1 MTAVPATDQRSPETV
16 SHLVALLRDFDAA
29 TLVTRCRG
37 GGLHGRPMSV
47 ARVDD
52 DATLWFITSTAS
64 AKSHELADDA
74 RAMVTLQGGDRFACL
89 NGNAELVFDPLQI
102 KKLWQK
108 QFRAWFSSPHDA
120 DIVLVRFN
128 GFDAEYW
135 DNSGPTSSKHAFQAA
150 RAYATGRPLEP
161 AADANET
168 QSHAR
173 IKLWDPGVSSSSNSD
188 DGE

>member
-1 MTAVPATDQRSPETV
+1 MPVAPATDQRSPETV
-16 SHLVALLRDFDAA
+16 AHLVALLRDFDAA
-29 TLVTRCRG
+29 TLVTRSRG
-37 GGLHGRPMSV
+37 GSLHGRPMSV

-52 DATLWFITSTAS
+52 DATLWFITSAAS

-74 RAMVTLQGGDRFACL
+74 RAMVTFQSGERFACL
-89 NGNAELVFDPLQI
+89 NGNAELVFDPLRI
-102 KKLWQK
+102 KQLWQEK
-108 QFRAWFSSPHDA
+108 FRVWFSSPHDS

-135 DNSGPTSSKHAFQAA
+135 DNSGLNGIKHAFQAA
-150 RAYATGRPLEP
+150 RAYAAGRSLDP
-161 AADANET
+161 AAEANDT

-173 IKLWDPGVSSSSNSD
+173 IKLWDPGEASSSTSD